1 VPFPQLYK
9 VFFISFK
16 TEEKLWK
23 IQGMKKGFNLASS
36 VKYTESFFTAIQ
48 GFSKGF
54 SEINSRFYAVI
65 STNLFE

>member
-1 VPFPQLYK
+1 
-9 VFFISFK
+9 
-16 TEEKLWK
+16 
-23 IQGMKKGFNLASS
+23 MKKGFNLASS